1 MTCPEALVFHVTPED
16 AMDIQEYDVPATD
29 EERFSV
35 TGELEHTV
43 SLLAKTAVAIG
54 VGFTVM
60 VYVA

>member
-1 MTCPEALVFHVTPED
+1 MTCPDALVFPVTPDD
-16 AMDIQEYDVPATD
+16 AIDDQENEVPATV

-35 TGELEHTV
+35 TGEFEHTV

-60 VYVA
+60 V